1 MSKCVCV
8 CCWFSR
14 LCKQEGCLCTKRR
27 GPRGLK
33 LPYCANPDTRLPT
46 QPAPSL
52 LNPPSP
58 PPVPPPL
65 LHSQL
70 SHSHTHSHTPFS
82 LSCCVPVPLSHSLSI
97 SSKWPELLSSLLSSL
112 YPSTTL
118 FLSPPAVR
126 ATSPSSAL
134 LVFTSASEKDPQ
146 ACNFS
151 QTCPEDFIFIL
162 DPFLF
167 PVLNPSPPERLV
179 SVCLA
184 CARQCVRGLWCRAL
198 CPEGAP
204 KACDWSRDVF
214 TTMNVQ
220 LLLLLALVGPFC
232 AFTHA
237 SKWTLCYHRPAISTL
252 RPLRPSASM
261 CPPHT
266 TLCLLLIPAD
276 GTITLWR
283 LVAEGRINSILMGAS
298 IN

>member
-70 SHSHTHSHTPFS
+70 SHSHTHTLPS
-82 LSCCVPVPLSHSLSI
+82 LSPAVCQSLSLTL
-97 SSKWPELLSSLLSSL
+97 SPFPQSGQSSSLLSYPLYIPPPLFFSL
-112 YPSTTL
+112 
-118 FLSPPAVR
+118 PPAVR

-167 PVLNPSPPERLV
+167 PVLNPAPPERLV

-276 GTITLWR
+276 GTITLGR
-283 LVAEGRINSILMGAS
+283 LVAEGRINSILMCAS
-298 IN
+298 TN